1 MITDIQRSG
10 PISFG
15 FWRPKLK
22 QGLVVLFI
30 LAICTASAIAE
41 AYDSSF
47 GFSINIPSHWL
58 IVSSQELKQNPDLL
72 NFNGKL
78 FANMDK
84 ALLEKLKTMI
94 LGGQVEYYYNRNTAD
109 SRFADNINVYKRQGE
124 LSKTVSESKEVCKVL
139 RDSAK
144 DASGKPARVYD
155 CALTTIGGLNAFY
168 MESDGL
174 FEGRRSISYRIQQS
188 PGVVIVFTA
197 TCKNQSL
204 ETIRKEFKD
213 ILSSIKIK

>member
-1 MITDIQRSG
+1 MITDIQR
-10 PISFG
+10 PDRIPFD
-15 FWRPKLK
+15 FWSSKLK
-22 QGLVVLFI
+22 KGMVVLFI
-30 LAICTASAIAE
+30 LVIWAASATAE
-41 AYDSSF
+41 TYDSSF

-84 ALLEKLKTMI
+84 TLLEKLKKMI
-94 LGGQVEYYYNRNTAD
+94 LGGQVEYYYYRNTAD
-109 SRFADNINVYKRQGE
+109 SRFADNISVYKRQGQ
-124 LSKTVSESKEVCKVL
+124 LPQIIPESKEVCKVL

-155 CALTTIGGLNAFY
+155 CALTTIGGLNAIY

-197 TCKNQSL
+197 TCKDQSL
-204 ETIRKEFKD
+204 EIITKEFKD
-213 ILSSIKIK
+213 ILSSIKIR